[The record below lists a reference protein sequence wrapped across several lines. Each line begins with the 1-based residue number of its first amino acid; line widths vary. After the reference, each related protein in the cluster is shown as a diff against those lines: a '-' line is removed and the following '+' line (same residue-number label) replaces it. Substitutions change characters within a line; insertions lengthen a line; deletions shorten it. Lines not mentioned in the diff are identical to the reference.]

1 MRTFIYIFSDNMV
14 KKKDNLE
21 NKEVFGKATK
31 NIVDG
36 LNKLW
41 QQEQNQEAFEIFCN
55 RLIDAGLTKEIY
67 NEALKYAKPPIKNP
81 IQLIR
86 YQIDT
91 QNYELNFLD
100 ARNGKKLLTLIYEP
114 HPDSKGIFKVKR
126 ATLYKQEV

>member
-1 MRTFIYIFSDNMV
+1 VVN
-14 KKKDNLE
+14 KKDNL
-21 NKEVFGKATK
+21 KGKAVFGKGTEK
-31 NIVDG
+31 IIQEI
-36 LNKLW
+36 NKLW

-81 IQLIR
+81 IQSIR

-91 QNYELNFLD
+91 KNYELNFLD
-100 ARNGKKLLTLIYEP
+100 ARNDKKLLTLIYDFIP
-114 HPDSKGIFKVKR
+114 TKKGIFKVKR

>member
-21 NKEVFGKATK
+21 GKPVFGKGTEK
-31 NIVDG
+31 IIQEI
-36 LNKLW
+36 NKLW

-55 RLIDAGLTKEIY
+55 RLINSGLAKEIY

-81 IQLIR
+81 SQQVVI
-86 YQIDT
+86 QIDT

-100 ARNGKKLLTLIYEP
+100 TRNGKKLLTLVYEP
-114 HPDSKGIFKVKR
+114 YPDSRGIFKVKR